1 MFFLIF
7 CTPNICSLDL
17 TFFFLFLFLFSP
29 LVFWVS
35 QASFLLTT
43 FKYLSVILLSATFS
57 ESAHH
62 LQTSTIVGYLLI
74 SLDGLFMAS
83 SAFSLIAVVI
93 VLNQHIRKAEKRQ
106 AELVSGGAQSGLLS
120 RWDSSFDLTKMVETA
135 KTTAVADKTQAA
147 AKLAHD
153 KAVKEVEEKQ
163 HVAHD
168 RLQMR
173 LKKRKTVTH
182 DDKKKLSKTAV
193 LPMEMTSKTKEDEE
207 GNVDKSSQRE
217 DVKSWGRGGG
227 I

>member
-1 MFFLIF
+1 M
-7 CTPNICSLDL
+7 
-17 TFFFLFLFLFSP
+17 
-29 LVFWVS
+29 S

-57 ESAHH
+57 ESVHH

-93 VLNQHIRKAEKRQ
+93 VLDQHIRKAEKRQ

-120 RWDSSFDLTKMVETA
+120 RWDSSFDLTKMVESA

-173 LKKRKTVTH
+173 LKKRKTDTH
-182 DDKKKLSKTAV
+182 DNKKLSKTAV
-193 LPMEMTSKTKEDEE
+193 LPMEMTLKTEEDE
-207 GNVDKSSQRE
+207 GGKMDKSSHHE
-217 DVKSWGRGGG
+217 DVKSWGRVGG